1 MAESDGHIR
10 GHRLERY
17 PFPVAFPARLAMIAS
32 DPGDILD
39 KTSHFVELTATILSI
54 LTLAWYQKSNP
65 DSLELRKWEKKLDPF
80 GITLGTWIAVISS
93 ARTEL
98 AKEPNNPVARAIR
111 LSCDATHSSLT
122 NFNPVRN
129 TYAHGGKPRLPGDQE
144 KAAANMSTGVSTI
157 LDALEPLT
165 QIRLGVVKDCQPQGT
180 SWQASVDIMTGTAQP
195 FQTKRM
201 HTTSPYE
208 KEEVVAFHGSSLRS
222 AISLTPFCTWA
233 KCPECG
239 RDELFYLH
247 QRRRRRNS
255 YFSFSSGHERVVRG
269 EAPQRARQPVVAL
282 GMVAVGS
289 TRSAASSGWR
299 ANWAALA
306 SRPRRLASRLIDL
319 ALVILI
325 AAITWLIC
333 RSADLLPWPS
343 AGIALGLAA
352 LYEPAAIVVDGTLG
366 KRLMRIE
373 PISAW
378 DARPLGRADALR
390 RALVAD
396 AQFLF
401 PPLAIRNLAWMLW
414 DPARQCLHDRVA
426 KSIVIAGRTQRGKKI

>member
-1 MAESDGHIR
+1 MAESGNIR

-54 LTLAWYQKSNP
+54 LTLAWYQKNTPGSP
-65 DSLELRKWEKKLDPF
+65 ELQKWQQKLEPF
-80 GITLGTWIAVISS
+80 GITLGTWIAVVGS

-98 AKEPNNPVARAIR
+98 ANAPNNPVARAIR
-111 LSCDATHSSLT
+111 LSCDATHSSLQT
-122 NFNPVRN
+122 FNPVRN

-144 KAAANMSTGVSTI
+144 RAAVNMATGVSTI

-165 QIRLGVVKDCQPQGT
+165 QIRLGVVKDCQPQGN
-180 SWQASVDIMTGTAQP
+180 SWQASVDIMTGAAQP

-201 HTTSPYE
+201 PTTSPYE
-208 KEEVVAFHGSSLRS
+208 KEEVVAFHGSSLSS
-222 AISLTPFCTWA
+222 AISLTPFCTWT

-239 RDELFYLH
+239 LDELFYLH
-247 QRRRRRNS
+247 QRRKKRSS

-269 EAPQRARQPVVAL
+269 EAPQRARQPVTAL

-289 TRSAASSGWR
+289 ARSTASSSWR
-299 ANWAALA
+299 ANWATLA
-306 SRPRRLASRLIDL
+306 SRPRRLVSRLIDL
-319 ALVILI
+319 ALVVLI
-325 AAITWLIC
+325 AGITWFIF
-333 RSADLLPWPS
+333 RFADLLPWPS
-343 AGIALGLAA
+343 AGIAVGVAA
-352 LYEPAAIVVDGTLG
+352 LYEPAAILFGGTAG
-366 KRLMRIE
+366 KRLMHIE

-378 DARPLGRADALR
+378 DVRPLGRADALR

-396 AQFLF
+396 VQLLF

-414 DPARQCLHDRVA
+414 DPARQCLHDRAA
-426 KSIVIAGRTQRGKKI
+426 KSIVITGRTGRGQKI

>member
-1 MAESDGHIR
+1 VAEGEGRIR

-39 KTSHFVELTATILSI
+39 KTSHFLELTATILSI
-54 LTLAWYQKSNP
+54 LTLAWYQKTDP
-65 DSLELRKWEKKLDPF
+65 DSSELQKWEKKLEPF
-80 GITLGTWIAVISS
+80 GITLGTWIAVIGS

-98 AKEPNNPVARAIR
+98 AREPNHPVARAIR
-111 LSCDATHSSLT
+111 LACDAAHSSLT
-122 NFNPVRN
+122 TFNPMRN

-144 KAAANMSTGVSTI
+144 NAAANMSTGVSAM

-180 SWQASVDIMTGTAQP
+180 SWQASVDIMTGAAQP
-195 FQTKRM
+195 FPTKRM
-201 HTTSPYE
+201 PAASPYE
-208 KEEVVAFHGSSLRS
+208 KEEVVAFYGSSLRS
-222 AISLTPFCTWA
+222 AISLTPFCTWT
-233 KCPECG
+233 KCPQCG
-239 RDELFYLH
+239 QDELFYLH
-247 QRRRRRNS
+247 QRKRRRNL
-255 YFSFSSGHERVVRG
+255 YYSFSSGHERIVRG
-269 EAPQRARQPVVAL
+269 ESPQRARQPVVAL
-282 GMVAVGS
+282 GMVSIGS
-289 TRSAASSGWR
+289 RRSAASSGWR

-306 SRPRRLASRLIDL
+306 PRPRRLVGRLIDL
-319 ALVILI
+319 ALVMLI
-325 AAITWLIC
+325 AGVTWFIC
-333 RSADLLPWPS
+333 RSVHVLPWPS
-343 AGIALGLAA
+343 AGIAVGLAA
-352 LYEPAAIVVDGTLG
+352 LYEPAAILVDGTVG

-378 DARPLGRADALR
+378 DARPLGGGDALR

-396 AQFLF
+396 AQLLF

-426 KSIVIAGRTQRGKKI
+426 KSIVIAGRTQRGQKI